1 MDFIINNIFL
11 VAIAV
16 VSGAML
22 LYPMLRS
29 GTGGPRVDTTEATRL
44 INREDAMVI
53 DVREPAEFANGRIL
67 GARNVPLSQLEARA
81 ADLQKHKSKPIIV
94 SCETGNRSGTA
105 VSVLKAKGF
114 ERAVNLAG
122 GFVAWKQAGLPV
134 EK

>member
-16 VSGAML
+16 ISGTML

-29 GTGGPRVDTTEATRL
+29 GAGGPRVDPTEATRL
-44 INREDAMVI
+44 INREDAVVV
-53 DVREPAEFANGRIL
+53 DVREPAEFANGHIL
-67 GARNVPLSQLEARA
+67 GARNIPLSQLEARA
-81 ADLQKHKSKPIIV
+81 ADLQKHKARPIIL
-94 SCETGNRSGTA
+94 SCETGNRSGAA

>member
-16 VSGAML
+16 ISGAML
-22 LYPMLRS
+22 LYPMLR
-29 GTGGPRVDTTEATRL
+29 GGAGGPRVDTTEATRL
-44 INREDAMVI
+44 INREDAVVV
-53 DVREPAEFANGRIL
+53 DVREPAEFANGHIL
-67 GARNVPLSQLEARA
+67 GARNIPLSQLEARA
-81 ADLQKHKSKPIIV
+81 ADLQKHKSRPIIL

>member
-1 MDFIINNIFL
+1 MEFIINNIFL

-16 VSGAML
+16 ISGAML

-29 GTGGPRVDTTEATRL
+29 GAGGPRVDATEATRL
-44 INREDAMVI
+44 INREDALVV

-67 GARNVPLSQLEARA
+67 GARNIPLSQLEARA
-81 ADLQKHKSKPIIV
+81 ADLQKHKTRPIIL
-94 SCETGNRSGTA
+94 SCETGKRSDTA

-114 ERAVNLAG
+114 ERAVNLTG
-122 GFVAWKQAGLPV
+122 GLVAWKQAGLPV